1 MEENKSPG
9 KKHADS
15 TATSDNHDGCSVV
28 AEHTQEVPVSFGLL
42 SLTGLGIIIGV
53 VWPASGGSIQVAIF
67 NGGSPGVLYEFI
79 VVSFFYFFVAAS
91 IAELASAMPSS
102 AGVYYWASVTP
113 GKRYGRVVGFFAG
126 WWNYL
131 GWICAGAS
139 MAAIWSNSIIQI
151 YALKH
156 PDYIVKE
163 VHVFVV
169 FLISTWLACISVCYA
184 GRAMPLLNQFGIY
197 WLLIG
202 LLVTIVVLVA
212 VPLRSG
218 GSGHAA
224 SSFVWLE
231 WQADLGYPN
240 IIVFLGGMLNGAY
253 SVGCPAAVSHLA
265 EEISRPQRNV
275 PVAMGLQV
283 ITGFVTGFSYL
294 IALMYSIHSYDRI
307 FASQFPL
314 AEIYLQATGSADG
327 TICLLILMQI
337 CIGLTIVGLYITC
350 GRTLWA
356 LSRDGATPWPSVFSN
371 FNLRFDAPI
380 NATMASAVLVT
391 LMGCIYVA
399 SKTAFNAIIGSYVL
413 MSSSAYTAAILPHL
427 VTGRRNVVYGPIRMG
442 RKLGLGWLD
451 LVTSPK
457 DIDTKAITED
467 CYESRV

>member
-1 MEENKSPG
+1 MSAMDKANPILNKSPVTKQPDG
-9 KKHADS
+9 
-15 TATSDNHDGCSVV
+15 TATSDSHDDCYVV

-91 IAELASAMPSS
+91 LAELASAMPSS

-113 GKRYGRVVGFFAG
+113 GKRYGRVVGFFVG

-156 PDYIVKE
+156 PDYIMKE

-169 FLISTWLACISVCYA
+169 FVISLA
-184 GRAMPLLNQFGIY
+184 RLL
-197 WLLIG
+197 LG
-202 LLVTIVVLVA
+202 LL
-212 VPLRSG
+212 RWSG
-218 GSGHAA
+218 NA
-224 SSFVWLE
+224 SSQPVRHLLASDRPAYDDSGSCSCTTSKRGKWPCNF
-231 WQADLGYPN
+231 
-240 IIVFLGGMLNGAY
+240 IFLFLCGILNGAY

-265 EEISRPQRNV
+265 EEIPRPQRNV
-275 PVAMGLQV
+275 PLAMGLQV
-283 ITGFVTGFSYL
+283 ITGFITGFLYL

-327 TICLLILMQI
+327 TICLLVLMQT
-337 CIGLTIVGLYITC
+337 CIGLTIVDLYITC
-350 GRTLWA
+350 GRTLWT
-356 LSRDGATPWPSVFSN
+356 LSRDGATPWPLVFSK
-371 FNLRFDAPI
+371 FNLKFDAPI

-391 LMGCIYVA
+391 LMGCVYVT
-399 SKTAFNAIIGSYVL
+399 SKTALNAIIGSKLGLVVIAIA
-413 MSSSAYTAAILPHL
+413 SAYMVIAFVIYCLPFSLPVTAKNVNYACLVWGGSILL
-427 VTGRRNVVYGPIRMG
+427 LGISWLWKGRHGYIGPIRE
-442 RKLGLGWLD
+442 
-451 LVTSPK
+451 TSN
-457 DIDTKAITED
+457 
-467 CYESRV
+467 